1 MFELEKIHNIVKTNS
16 PKSQKVFYKYMIDE
30 LSRFAIGKYN
40 KVTHYFEEFLNE
52 I

>member
-16 PKSQKVFYKYMIDE
+16 PKSQKVFYKYMIDD

-40 KVTHYFEEFLNE
+40 KVTNYFEEFLNE